1 MNMNT
6 VIFVATFIVGMFI
19 IAIGIYLS
27 LKIIKISIKEKS
39 VTWRLDITNA
49 IIVISHHL
57 HCLLMEFVT
66 LQVRDLHAY
75 TGRWFC
81 YTSMVLNYYG
91 NIYTAGHSMIVG
103 LMKYF
108 LIVQWKK
115 VMDVG
120 EDKVKNIFF
129 FVNIFYSVGNI
140 LIHLVVMPSIFVTWD
155 AFARVDRCL
164 GDPKNN
170 WESDGLPT
178 NRTQIKL
185 HMICS
190 MLIEDPPN
198 DAVGYVI
205 QHGRFVICG
214 LQIVFLYLAYWNVF
228 EALIYTRIFLFM
240 KR

>member
-1 MNMNT
+1 MGPTLWVFHNVLFRELKVNRCHQGRQYRRCGG
-6 VIFVATFIVGMFI
+6 VGCEPI
-19 IAIGIYLS
+19 
-27 LKIIKISIKEKS
+27 
-39 VTWRLDITNA
+39 
-49 IIVISHHL
+49 
-57 HCLLMEFVT
+57 
-66 LQVRDLHAY
+66 
-75 TGRWFC
+75 
-81 YTSMVLNYYG
+81 
-91 NIYTAGHSMIVG
+91 
-103 LMKYF
+103 
-108 LIVQWKK
+108 
-115 VMDVG
+115 
-120 EDKVKNIFF
+120 IFF

-190 MLIEDPPN
+190 MLTVDPPN
-198 DAVGYVI
+198 DVVGYVI
-205 QHGRFVICG
+205 QHGRFVICW

>member
-1 MNMNT
+1 
-6 VIFVATFIVGMFI
+6 
-19 IAIGIYLS
+19 
-27 LKIIKISIKEKS
+27 
-39 VTWRLDITNA
+39 
-49 IIVISHHL
+49 
-57 HCLLMEFVT
+57 
-66 LQVRDLHAY
+66 
-75 TGRWFC
+75 
-81 YTSMVLNYYG
+81 MVLNYYG

-170 WESDGLPT
+170 WESDALPT

-190 MLIEDPPN
+190 MLIVGPPN
-198 DAVGYVI
+198 DVVGYVI
-205 QHGRFVICG
+205 QHGRFVICW

>member
-1 MNMNT
+1 M
-6 VIFVATFIVGMFI
+6 
-19 IAIGIYLS
+19 
-27 LKIIKISIKEKS
+27 KEKS
-39 VTWRLDITNA
+39 VTWKLDITNA

-66 LQVRDLHAY
+66 LQVRDLYTY

-103 LMKYF
+103 FMKYV
-108 LIVQWKK
+108 LIVKWKK

-120 EDKVKNIFF
+120 EDKVKKIFF
-129 FVNIFYSVGNI
+129 CVNRFYSIGNI

-185 HMICS
+185 LEFFSTSTIVV
-190 MLIEDPPN
+190 PN
-198 DAVGYVI
+198 LN
-205 QHGRFVICG
+205 
-214 LQIVFLYLAYWNVF
+214 LQLPYHLNQA
-228 EALIYTRIFLFM
+228 
-240 KR
+240 